1 MEKKVKQNEQEKSI
15 IEIYTQKGLPTID
28 VRLEKDTV
36 WLNQYQISELFQSE
50 RSVITKHINNIYKS
64 GELKRSATCA
74 KIAQVHIEGQRKV
87 SRKIMYFNL
96 DMFISIGY
104 RVNSKTATQFRIWA
118 TNVLRDH
125 LVKGYTINEKRL
137 EAQAQKYKE
146 LQNSVKLLENILSL
160 DEITQEQA
168 RGIIEVVTD
177 YAYALDILDQYDY
190 KKLSVS
196 KITRKEHFK
205 LDYAAGIQLIQN
217 LKKQFGGSNIFGVE
231 KDESFKSSVAAIYQ
245 SAGGKD
251 AYPSVEEKAAHL
263 LYFVTKNHSFVD
275 GNKRIAAT
283 LFVYFLNQNKIL
295 YRKDGSK
302 RLPDSTLVA
311 LTVLIAQSKPQ
322 EKDTIIKVIVN
333 LINKNIV

>member
-1 MEKKVKQNEQEKSI
+1 MNKNQHIVIYKQKDNS
-15 IEIYTQKGLPTID
+15 PTID
-28 VRLEKDTV
+28 VRLEKDTI
-36 WLNQYQISELFQSE
+36 WLNQQQLSLLFETE
-50 RSVITKHINNIYKS
+50 RSVITKHINNIYKT

-74 KIAQVHIEGQRKV
+74 KIAQVQSEGNRKV
-87 SRKIMYFNL
+87 ERKILHYNL
-96 DMFISIGY
+96 DLLISVGY

-118 TNVLRDH
+118 TNTLRDH

-137 EAQAQKYKE
+137 QQQAQKYEE
-146 LQNSVKLLENILSL
+146 LKNSVKLLENVLAL

-177 YAYALDILDQYDY
+177 YAYALDILDQYDFKALKL
-190 KKLSVS
+190 KKVT
-196 KITRKEHFK
+196 KKEHFK
-205 LDYAAGIQLIQN
+205 LDYKEATQLIQN
-217 LKKQFGGSNIFGVE
+217 LKKQFGGSDIFGVP
-231 KDESFKSSVAAIYQ
+231 KDDSFKSSVASIYQ
-245 SAGGKD
+245 SVGGKD

-302 RLPDSTLVA
+302 RLPDTTLVA
-311 LTVLIAQSKPQ
+311 LTVLIAQSKPE

-333 LINKNIV
+333 LVNKNII

>member
-1 MEKKVKQNEQEKSI
+1 MTDQEKLS
-15 IEIYTQKGLPTID
+15 IEIYTPEKGLPSVEI
-28 VRLEKDTV
+28 RFSKDTV
-36 WLNQYQISELFQSE
+36 WLNQYQMSELFQSE

-64 GELKRSATCA
+64 VELIRNSTRA
-74 KIAQVHIEGQRKV
+74 KIAQVQIEG
-87 SRKIMYFNL
+87 SREVTRNVLFYNL
-96 DMFISIGY
+96 DMFISVGY

-125 LVKGYTINEKRL
+125 LVKGYSINEKRL
-137 EAQAQKYKE
+137 RAQAQKYKE
-146 LQNSVKLLENILSL
+146 LQNSVKLLENVLSL

-190 KKLSVS
+190 KKLSFS

-231 KDESFKSSVAAIYQ
+231 KDDSFKSSVAAIYQ

-283 LFVYFLNQNKIL
+283 LFVYFLNQNRIL

-302 RLPDSTLVA
+302 RLPDTTLVA
-311 LTVLIAQSKPQ
+311 LTVLIAQSKPA

>member
-1 MEKKVKQNEQEKSI
+1 MHKNTE
-15 IEIYTQKGLPTID
+15 IEIYQPKQGQPYVEVKIT
-28 VRLEKDTV
+28 ENTV
-36 WLNQYQISELFQSE
+36 WLNRHQLSYLFLKDIKTIG
-50 RSVITKHINNIYKS
+50 RHINNVINE
-64 GELKRSATCA
+64 GELNKNSVVAKFATTA
-74 KIAQVHIEGQRKV
+74 SDGKV
-87 SRKIMYFNL
+87 YQMEHYNL
-96 DMFISIGY
+96 DMIISVGY
-104 RVNSKTATQFRIWA
+104 RVKSNTATQFRIWA
-118 TNVLRDH
+118 TNTLRDH

-137 EAQAQKYKE
+137 QAQAHKYQE
-146 LQNSVKLLENILSL
+146 LKNSVKLLENVLAL

-177 YAYALDILDQYDY
+177 YAYALDILDQYDFKTLKV
-190 KKLSVS
+190 KKTT
-196 KITRKEHFK
+196 KKEHFK
-205 LDYAAGIQLIQN
+205 LEYDEAVHLIQN
-217 LKKQFGGSNIFGVE
+217 LKTQFGGSDIFGVP
-231 KDESFKSSVAAIYQ
+231 KDESFQSSVAAIYQ

-302 RLPDSTLVA
+302 RLPDTTLVA
-311 LTVLIAQSKPQ
+311 LTVLIAQSKPE

-333 LINKNIV
+333 LINKNIL

>member
-1 MEKKVKQNEQEKSI
+1 MKQNEQEKSV

-50 RSVITKHINNIYKS
+50 RSVITKHINNIYNS

-74 KIAQVHIEGQRKV
+74 KIAQVQVEGQRKV

-96 DMFISIGY
+96 DMFISVGY
-104 RVNSKTATQFRIWA
+104 GVNSKTATKFRIWA

-137 EAQAQKYKE
+137 KAQAQKYKE
-146 LQNSVKLLENILSL
+146 LQNSVKLLENVLSL
-160 DEITQEQA
+160 DEITQDQA
-168 RGIIEVVTD
+168 RGIIQVVTD
-177 YAYALDILDQYDY
+177 YAYALEILDKYDY
-190 KKLSVS
+190 KKLVVS

-205 LDYAAGIQLIQN
+205 LDYSRGIQIIQN
-217 LKKQFGGSNIFGVE
+217 LKKQFGGSKIFGVE
-231 KDESFKSSVAAIYQ
+231 KDDSFKSSIAAIYQ
-245 SAGGKD
+245 SVGGKD
-251 AYPSVEEKAAHL
+251 AYPSVEEKSAHL

-302 RLPDSTLVA
+302 RLPDTTLAA

>member
-1 MEKKVKQNEQEKSI
+1 MSKNTD
-15 IEIYTQKGLPTID
+15 IEIYQPKKGQPSVEVKITD
-28 VRLEKDTV
+28 ETV
-36 WLNQYQISELFQSE
+36 WLTQKQISILFQVK
-50 RSVITKHINNIYKS
+50 RPAITKHIGNIFKS
-64 GELKRSATCA
+64 GELIKNS
-74 KIAQVHIEGQRKV
+74 V
-87 SRKIMYFNL
+87 SSILEHTANDGKHYKTKFYNL
-96 DMFISIGY
+96 DIIISVGY

-118 TNVLRDH
+118 TNTLRDH
-125 LVKGYTINEKRL
+125 LVKGYTLNEKRL
-137 EAQAQKYKE
+137 QQQARKYEE
-146 LQNSVKLLENILSL
+146 LKNSVKLLENILEL

-177 YAYALDILDQYDY
+177 YAYALDILDQYDFKTLTL
-190 KKLSVS
+190 KKVT
-196 KITRKEHFK
+196 KKEHFI
-205 LDYAAGIQLIQN
+205 LDYETALQLINN
-217 LKKQFGGSNIFGVE
+217 LKTQFGGSDIFGVP
-231 KDESFKSSVAAIYQ
+231 KDNSFQSSVATIYQ

-302 RLPDSTLVA
+302 RLPDTTLVA
-311 LTVLIAQSKPQ
+311 LTVLIAQSKPE
-322 EKDTIIKVIVN
+322 EKDTIVKVIVN